1 MENVAHLTTENNI
14 WISLGLSLLTLI
26 LGLVIGLRFRQVI
39 CKTLQPVIHKYNIH
53 HLVPVKE
60 VKEDK
65 TDSYYQSLE
74 EKNKEVNK
82 EEVKERSE
90 NDHQLAVEEVAE
102 EVLEELNK
110 KK

>member
-1 MENVAHLTTENNI
+1 MENVLEIESNHWMCLG
-14 WISLGLSLLTLI
+14 ISFLTLI

-60 VKEDK
+60 VDKEDK

-74 EKNKEVNK
+74 EKNKEVVK
-82 EEVKERSE
+82 EEVKEE
-90 NDHQLAVEEVAE
+90 LKEEVKE
-102 EVLEELNK
+102 EVKEE
-110 KK
+110 